1 MKPVIIIAIVG
12 VAIFA
17 SIIIILNSE
26 FNMIKSDCDI
36 HKEQIFNMGERF
48 QEIRKLQESSGTDDY
63 NTLDQEFEELTIQ
76 ALEKRNWYIA
86 NCLE

>member
-1 MKPVIIIAIVG
+1 MKIIVILVIVG
-12 VAIFA
+12 VIVSLSMAVF
-17 SIIIILNSE
+17 LNSE

-36 HKEQIFNMGERF
+36 QKEQIFNMGERF
-48 QEIRKLQESSGTDDY
+48 QEIRDLQESPDTDY

>member
-17 SIIIILNSE
+17 SIVIILNSE
-26 FNMIKSDCDI
+26 FGVIKSDCDI
-36 HKEQIFNMGERF
+36 QKEQIFTMGERF
-48 QEIRKLQESSGTDDY
+48 QEIRKLQEESPGTD
-63 NTLDQEFEELTIQ
+63 NTLDQEFEKLTIQ
-76 ALEKRNWYIA
+76 ALEKRNLYIA